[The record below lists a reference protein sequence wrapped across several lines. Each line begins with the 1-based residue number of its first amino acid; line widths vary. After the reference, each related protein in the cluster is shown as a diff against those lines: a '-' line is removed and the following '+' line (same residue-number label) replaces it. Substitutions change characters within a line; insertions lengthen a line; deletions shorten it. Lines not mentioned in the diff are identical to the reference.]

1 MGSYW
6 SSEEL
11 TNQENKEE
19 LDKVVDEENKKK
31 IDKYLNEAIDDIL
44 VDKLLQKYGLKENKY
59 DDIRL
64 KEEP

>member
-11 TNQENKEE
+11 TNEEDKEIN
-19 LDKVVDEENKKK
+19 KVVEEENKKK

-44 VDKLLQKYGLKENKY
+44 VEKLLKKSGLKENDNEMKA
-59 DDIRL
+59 
-64 KEEP
+64 